1 MNDALARTI
10 DEVRSY
16 YDRRPQ
22 QEWQRLVRQRLEY
35 AVTLRALRDTL
46 PATARVLDAGGGPG
60 RYAVAL
66 AAAGHA
72 VTLLDLSP
80 RLLQLA
86 RDHAAQRKVHLA
98 GIGEGSATDLCRFDD
113 ASFEAVLLLGPLYH
127 LPELEDRL
135 LALREAR
142 RVLVPDGV
150 LVVAFV
156 SRYAPLRQLA
166 QSDPESLLRLAER
179 YEALLERG
187 VLPGADERDEPV
199 QGYYARPDEIAPLME
214 RAGFETPRLLAV
226 EGLLDGIERRVA
238 ALRGA
243 AWNAWADLIYDLAGE
258 QGVLASSTHIL
269 AIAQRNEDDGGRA

>member
-1 MNDALARTI
+1 VNDALARTI